1 MSLKSSKTNIV
12 TLRSRIYLSISFIL
26 LTGFYSPEK
35 VVPKVHTVEIIQM
48 EFRPAVLKVR
58 KGDTVIFVNKDIVDH
73 DVTEIKK
80 AWHSPPLAAGKS
92 WKWIATKSADYYCSI
107 HLVMKGKIIVN

>member
-1 MSLKSSKTNIV
+1 MSLKGFKNYKV
-12 TLRSRIYLSISFIL
+12 TLKRLIYISISFIF
-26 LTGFYSPEK
+26 LTSFSSPEK
-35 VVPKVHTVEIIQM
+35 VAPKIHTVEIIQM

-58 KGDTVIFVNKDIVDH
+58 KGDTVIFVNKDMVDH
-73 DVTEIKK
+73 DVTEVKK

-92 WKWIATKSADYYCSI
+92 WKWVAKKSADYYCSI